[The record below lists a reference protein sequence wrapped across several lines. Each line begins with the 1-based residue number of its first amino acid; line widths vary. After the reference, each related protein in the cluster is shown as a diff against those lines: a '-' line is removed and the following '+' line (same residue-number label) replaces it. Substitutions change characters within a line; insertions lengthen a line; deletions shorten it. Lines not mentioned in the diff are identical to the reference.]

1 MALHCCINLVVNRNG
16 HEVPLSSRRRYF
28 GKPHTAAA
36 PSRQATLML
45 RIQGSASQF
54 TGLIVLDCAPVQAE
68 CVALFSASATENRL
82 KHLDGFTGAA
92 FFASVCG
99 RFVLEY
105 VVWKDPAALAAARE
119 NPLFSEHV
127 KIVEHHCSLRHVSFS
142 SISNTVGIDA
152 IRFERGDR
160 FSMLMYKCSAAE
172 SVPKTLDRLR
182 SVSELARV
190 HSLLQMAEDGSNL
203 VLLSREAID
212 TSAAPALRAMFAEPA
227 FHNEFTVVESIA
239 APSIGEKFAPLYNLA
254 LVPEQSPGRQQFKEG
269 RTHV

>member
-1 MALHCCINLVVNRNG
+1 MALHCCTNLVVNCNA
-16 HEVPLSSRRRYF
+16 HQAPLPSRRRYL
-28 GKPHTAAA
+28 GKSHTAAA
-36 PSRQATLML
+36 PFRQATLML

-54 TGLIVLDCAPVQAE
+54 TGFIVLDCAPVQAE

-92 FFASVCG
+92 FFASICG

-119 NPLFSEHV
+119 NPLFSEHMR
-127 KIVEHHCSLRHVSFS
+127 IVEHHCSLRHVSFS

-160 FSMLMYKCSAAE
+160 FSMLMYECPAAE
-172 SVPKTLDRLR
+172 SVPKTLDRLG

-190 HSLLQMAEDGSNL
+190 HSLLQMAEGGSSL

-212 TSAAPALRAMFAEPA
+212 TSAAPVLRAMFAEPV

-239 APSIGEKFAPLYNLA
+239 APGSGEKFAPLYNLA
-254 LVPEQSPGRQQFKEG
+254 LVPEQSPRRRQFNEG
-269 RTHV
+269 RAHV